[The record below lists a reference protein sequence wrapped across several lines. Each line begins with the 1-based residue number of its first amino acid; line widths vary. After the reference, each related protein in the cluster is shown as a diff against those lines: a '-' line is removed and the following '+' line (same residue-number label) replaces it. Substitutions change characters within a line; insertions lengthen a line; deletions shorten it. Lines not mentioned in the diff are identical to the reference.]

1 MDKVV
6 NDQTLVTSVS
16 RKRKRMKSDKSN
28 NADTDVLSQ
37 DRMKNAD
44 R

>member
-16 RKRKRMKSDKSN
+16 RKRKSKSDKSN
-28 NADTDVLSQ
+28 DADPDVLSQ